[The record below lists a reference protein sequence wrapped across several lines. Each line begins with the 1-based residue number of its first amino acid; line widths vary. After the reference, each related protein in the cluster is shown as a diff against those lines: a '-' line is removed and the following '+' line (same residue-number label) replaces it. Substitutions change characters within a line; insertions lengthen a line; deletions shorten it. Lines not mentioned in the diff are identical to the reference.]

1 MALSYA
7 PFESRPPISREAPR
21 APPPPPLIPENSEC
35 NYIAM
40 LFVGAIILMGLVDAT
55 RKR

>member
-7 PFESRPPISREAPR
+7 PFESRPPVSRE
-21 APPPPPLIPENSEC
+21 PPPPIISENSEC

-40 LFVGAIILMGLVDAT
+40 FFVGAVLLMGLVDAT
-55 RKR
+55 RRR